1 MARRRAPT
9 SIRARNKGTQE
20 ARGINFLD
28 DVFSREAVLT
38 PKLKRTRGNL

>member
-1 MARRRAPT
+1 MVRRRAPT
-9 SIRARNKGTQE
+9 SRARKGRTQE